1 MSLFSEGWVV
11 VFPGNLPVYITA
23 SCQYTLYKAML
34 QLSLETRESNKGL
47 TERTV
52 YIHNMKVKTK
62 WKEIKLYIFGKTW

>member
-23 SCQYTLYKAML
+23 SCQYTLYKTML
-34 QLSLETRESNKGL
+34 QLSLETRESSKGL